1 MSRSNYGYVGRRS
14 GGSAWQWIIIGL
26 VLGFGCSVIFVLGG
40 LAAGVITL
48 DGAAVA
54 NLPTQTPNVIIIT
67 ATPAPVTPT
76 IAVAAPTIT
85 PTMPILLEIQP
96 PTATPTINPTYLTLS
111 SPLQSTQTT
120 LGIGGNTG
128 TGNPAIGQSA
138 GGDLTNVIAQANETI
153 LIEGGTF
160 AMGTTAAEVSQAVQE
175 CLGGYG
181 GEAGNCQLE
190 YGEDSYPQHQV
201 TVSAFRIDRTEV
213 SYAQYLAFMNT
224 LGPGAH
230 RNGCDGQ
237 PCLQTRN
244 ESETS
249 NIAFDSATY
258 SVLFAI
264 NDYPMTNVTWY
275 GANVYCR
282 AINRRL
288 PTEAEWERA
297 VRGRQ
302 GTIFPWGDAWDAARA
317 STRRPLS
324 GEPAAAPIFAFTDG
338 GSDFGVL
345 NMAGNVAEWVSDWY
359 DARYYGRPE
368 ATAPD
373 ARGPLSGTTKVAR
386 GGSWDSVP
394 FFARNPHRQDRD
406 PLQPTAWLGFRCAE
420 DINAQ
425 ASGTSPLA
433 AAQTFTQSD
442 LLLPPTLVTPGTGA
456 DEEFISPTLA
466 PAPTQAQAL
475 PFPTAAGTLAPG

>member
-297 VRGRQ
+297 ARGRQ

-317 STRRPLS
+317 STRRPLRVEHGGQCCRM
-324 GEPAAAPIFAFTDG
+324 GERLVRRPLLWASR
-338 GSDFGVL
+338 SD
-345 NMAGNVAEWVSDWY
+345 
-359 DARYYGRPE
+359 RP
-368 ATAPD
+368 
-373 ARGPLSGTTKVAR
+373 
-386 GGSWDSVP
+386 
-394 FFARNPHRQDRD
+394 
-406 PLQPTAWLGFRCAE
+406 RCAWPAVGH
-420 DINAQ
+420 D
-425 ASGTSPLA
+425 
-433 AAQTFTQSD
+433 QSRARW
-442 LLLPPTLVTPGTGA
+442 LMG
-456 DEEFISPTLA
+456 
-466 PAPTQAQAL
+466 
-475 PFPTAAGTLAPG
+475 